1 MKKILFVVNT
11 MGRAGAEMA
20 LIELL
25 YRLGGDG
32 YELYLYV
39 VMGQGELIGRI
50 PSYVRLLNTD
60 FDKESV
66 LNDAGRR
73 RMAWK
78 VCRAFFRNGRLLAKA
93 GFLIKNLITM
103 IKNRKIQID
112 KLLWRVMSEGLAA
125 LPNPLTL
132 RWHG

>member
-1 MKKILFVVNT
+1 
-11 MGRAGAEMA
+11 MA

-39 VMGQGELIGRI
+39 VMGPPPPIGRI
-50 PSYVRLLNTD
+50 PSYGRLLNTD

-66 LNDAGRR
+66 LNDVGRR

-78 VCRAFFRNGRLLAKA
+78 GA
-93 GFLIKNLITM
+93 G
-103 IKNRKIQID
+103 
-112 KLLWRVMSEGLAA
+112 
-125 LPNPLTL
+125 
-132 RWHG
+132 

>member
-73 RMAWK
+73 RSPETGGGTG
-78 VCRAFFRNGRLLAKA
+78 V
-93 GFLIKNLITM
+93 
-103 IKNRKIQID
+103 
-112 KLLWRVMSEGLAA
+112 S
-125 LPNPLTL
+125 
-132 RWHG
+132 

>member
-1 MKKILFVVNT
+1 

-25 YRLGGDG
+25 YQLGGND

-39 VMGQGELIGRI
+39 VMGQGELIDRV
-50 PSYVRLLNTD
+50 PPYVRLLNTD

-78 VCRAFFRNGRLLAKA
+78 VCRAFFCNGRLLAKA
-93 GFLIKNLITM
+93 GFLVKNITVM
-103 IKNRKIQID
+103 IKTKIF
-112 KLLWRVMSEGLAA
+112 R
-125 LPNPLTL
+125 
-132 RWHG
+132 